1 MTLDIN
7 DKFAIGQ
14 AMEAFARNMCPQEP
28 QLEPHELQDVWDR
41 IEEPR
46 LQDIV
51 IRQKEAA
58 LREKIKPQV
67 NLENIARNYPGA

>member
-7 DKFAIGQ
+7 DKFAAGQ
-14 AMEAFARNMCPQEP
+14 IMESFARNMCPPEP
-28 QLEPHELQDVWDR
+28 RLGIHELQDVWDR

-58 LREKIKPQV
+58 LREKSKPHV